1 MDFPALVLLLD
12 FPEGEWRP
20 PGLVRDFGEK
30 FVPRIVRLL
39 AELQLSRFP
48 REWDAEIHVVPGEKV
63 HDVRVWLGAK
73 SVVVYAQLTA
83 PPGERLTQV
92 ADEALARYERPV
104 LLLRADCPYCD
115 TETLA
120 AATRALWDH
129 DMVFGP
135 ATDGD
140 FYLIGLKKL
149 PANFFADIHWGTN
162 QVLFMLAGRARD
174 AGLSVAM
181 LDPLERV
188 KDERT
193 WNRAVERL
201 FPSPPAASGEAAN

>member
-1 MDFPALVLLLD
+1 MEFPALVLLLD
-12 FPEGEWRP
+12 FPEGDWMP
-20 PGLVRDFGEK
+20 AGLRRDFGEK
-30 FVPRIVRLL
+30 FAPRIVRLM

-48 REWDAEIHVVPGEKV
+48 REWDAEIHV
-63 HDVRVWLGAK
+63 A
-73 SVVVYAQLTA
+73 
-83 PPGERLTQV
+83 PGERIPDVRAWLGSKPIAVHAQLSAPFGERLAQV
-92 ADEALARYERPV
+92 AAETLARHGRPV

-115 TETLA
+115 VEKIA
-120 AATRALWDH
+120 EAVRALWDK

-140 FYLIGLKKL
+140 FYLLGMKRL
-149 PANFFADIHWGTN
+149 PAGFFDEIHWGTN

-174 AGLSVAM
+174 AGQSVAM

-201 FPSPPAASGEAAN
+201 FPSPPPAAGPA